1 MISRQ
6 EWDAWNEDERWIFL
20 YRHAAQTEEAVDRLS
35 AALGKFASASRLTR
49 RPASGKRSLACKNSS
64 SVLVSY
70 KRRWFRQ

>member
-35 AALGKFASASRLTR
+35 AALGSLLRRVASLEGLLRENAH
-49 RPASGKRSLACKNSS
+49 
-64 SVLVSY
+64 
-70 KRRWFRQ
+70 